1 MLLALLPQMASAAPA
16 LRYQVDQRG
25 DFILFGNTLSQECR
39 PGTPAPLTGTV
50 GACGSNTSDQASDVH
65 WTTDGLT
72 AFADT
77 SVTPADSRSQAVLTL
92 PAGAVVT
99 YARLYWGAVRSV
111 QSRTGTMQPG
121 TSVTLSRVGAGAFA
135 TPITADSSK
144 GYAAGSNYAYQSTA
158 DVTALVQQ
166 RGPGTYLLA
175 GADALDFRNVNDT
188 LPYSG
193 WSMVVFYRLASEPL
207 RNLTLFDGLDPVA
220 SGAPATATLSG
231 FLVPASGYSAK
242 LGVIA
247 YEGEASITG
256 DALNFNGA
264 ALSDAQNPANNFFNG
279 TRSRLGVAQSNEG
292 DLPRFTGTPGTIEGL
307 DMDVVDITSRISA
320 GQTSATVSASSTQD
334 VYLLGAFI
342 TSISTQ
348 KPDFIQTVKSVAA
361 VSPRPDGSLRG
372 GDVLEYTVQTTNTG
386 DDSGILT
393 VLTDNLPSNVTYV
406 PGSLRVTTGANAGA
420 KTDATGDDQGDYD
433 PANRRLTV
441 RLGTGA
447 NATQGG
453 VININESTTVVFRV
467 TINVGASGSID
478 NQAIV
483 RSTGQQ
489 GAPETTFPSS
499 PPVGTGPTTTPVGGP
514 AAPAVTAP
522 TVGSTL
528 ATRTPT
534 FSGTAEA
541 GSTVTVREGTTVLCT
556 ATANASGN
564 WSCTSAV
571 QLPDGAHTVTAQ
583 AADANGNLSPTTSVG
598 FNVDTTAPVAPV
610 ISTPAQ
616 NAQLNTATPTFTGTA
631 EAGSTVTVRE
641 GTTVLCTTTANAVTG
656 AWSCASSVTLGSGS
670 HTVTATA
677 RDAVGNTGPAS
688 AGRTFVVDVTAPTAP
703 VIVAPANGAAV
714 SSTTPTF
721 SGFAEAG
728 SMVSVVVGGVTVCT
742 ATANASGAWS
752 CVSTTTLP
760 QGTQTATVTATDAA
774 GNTGPAST
782 TTFSVDTVA
791 PAAPVVTAPTA
802 NQAVTT
808 KTPVL
813 SGTAEANSTVT
824 VREGTTILCTT
835 TANSSG
841 AWSCTSSTLA
851 EGAHTI
857 TATARDAAGN
867 TGPAS
872 TAVPFS
878 VDSVAPAAPVVTAP
892 TANQT
897 VATSTPVLSGT
908 AEANSTVTVREG
920 TTVLCTATANA
931 SGVWSCTSST
941 LSEGA
946 HSVTATA
953 RDAAGNTGPASTS
966 VPFTVDSVAPAAP
979 VITAPTA
986 NQLVASKT
994 PTLSGT
1000 AEANSTVT
1008 VREGTTVLCT
1018 TTTNA
1023 SGAWSCTSSTLAEGP
1038 HSITATAQD
1047 AAGNTGPASTAVP
1060 FSVDTTAPAA
1070 PAITAP
1076 TANQLVA
1083 TKTPVLSGT
1092 AEANSTVTV
1101 REGTTVLC
1109 TATAN
1114 ASGAW
1119 SCTSSTLTDGA
1130 HTVTATAR
1138 DAAGNT
1144 GPASTAVLF
1153 TVDSTAPVAPIIA
1166 APTAGQT
1173 VATQTPVLSGTAEA
1187 NSTVTVREGT
1197 TVLCTAAA
1205 NASGAWSCT
1214 SSTLAQGSHT
1224 IAATAQDAAGN
1235 VSPASTSV
1243 PFSVDTVAP
1252 VAPVIAA
1259 PTANQL
1265 VATRTPV
1272 LSGTAEANSTV
1283 TVREGTT
1290 ILCTTTANASGA
1302 WSCTS
1307 STLADGSHTITATA
1321 RDAAGNTGPAS
1332 TAVPF
1337 SVDATAPAAPI
1348 VTAPTS
1354 GQTLT
1359 TQTPVLSGTAEA
1371 NSTVTVREGTTVL
1384 CTATTNASGVW
1395 SCTSSTLSEGSHTVT
1410 ATARDAAGNTGPA
1423 STAVPFTVDTV
1434 APVAPVIASPTANQ
1448 SVGTQTPVLSGTAEA
1463 NSTVTV
1469 REGTTILCTATTN
1482 ASGAWSCTSSTLA
1495 QGAHTITATARDA
1508 AGNTGPASTAVPF
1521 TVDTVAPVAP
1531 VVTAPTSGQTV
1542 TTQTPVLSGT
1552 AEANSTV
1559 TVREGTTILCTT
1571 TANASGAWSCTSA
1584 TLSEGS
1590 HSITATARDAAG
1602 NTGPA
1607 STAVPFSVDS
1617 IAPVAPVIASPTS
1630 GQVVATQTPVLS
1642 GTAEANSTVTVRE
1655 GTTILCTATA
1665 NASGAWSCTSSTLAE
1680 GPHTISAMARDAA
1693 GNTGPASTSV
1703 PFTVDSIDPVAP
1715 AITAPTAN
1723 QAVATQTPV
1732 LSGTAEAN
1740 STVTVRE
1747 GTTILCTATTNA
1759 SGAWSCT
1766 SSTLSDGPHTITAT
1780 ARDAAGNTSPAST
1793 AVPFSVDTTA
1803 PAIPVVTAPT
1813 SGQQVATS
1821 TPVIT
1826 GTAEANS
1833 TVTVREGTTVL
1844 CTTTADSDGAWS
1856 CTSSTLTDGPHT
1868 ISVTARDAVGNTS
1881 PARTVSFT
1889 VDATVP
1895 DAPVIATPANGSVL
1909 PAAPTTYSGTAEPGS
1924 RVTVTVDGTPLG
1936 TVTANNSGEWSV
1948 SPGPAL
1954 ADGGHTVTAVAQD
1967 GAGNNSPVAT
1977 STFSVD
1983 TTAPDAPV
1991 FTSPAPN
1998 ATVTTALP
2006 TLTGTA
2012 DLGSQVTL
2020 VIGGTSY
2027 GPLTVD
2033 GTGHWSFTPAT
2044 DLPQGPVTVT
2054 ATATDSAGNVSD
2066 ASQLTFIVDSESS
2079 DTVITSQPPVA
2090 SNSPSATFTF
2100 RGTDA
2105 DVAGFVC
2112 TLDTTSVACASPYT
2126 ATGLDEGSHTFTV
2139 AAVDSA
2145 GNVDPTPASYTW
2157 AVDLTPPDAPIVL
2170 QPTSGE
2176 VLTSASP
2183 VITGTAEPNS
2193 TVYLVLDN
2201 GAPLGPVLVNSQG
2214 QWSYPVQATLADG
2227 THTLSATATDAAGNT
2242 TEPVSLSFIIDT
2254 DAPDTTI
2261 ESGPAQPSNSASA
2274 TFEFSST
2281 GGGITYECSVDSLEF
2296 NACDTP
2302 FTIDNLSEGEH
2313 TLAVRA
2319 VDAAGNADPTPAEYT
2334 WTVDLS
2340 LPEAPAI
2347 TSPANGALFNTGAV
2361 SYAGTAE
2368 AGATVRVT
2376 VDGVFVG
2383 AAVASDTGAWTFTTG
2398 PVLDTGAHTVSV
2410 IAVDAAGN
2418 VSPSTSA
2425 AFSVDLVAPDTSLTA
2440 SVPAVTSNRDA
2451 SFEFTSNDSTATF
2464 ECRFDTGTFVPCT
2477 SPQARTDLADGT
2489 YTVQVRAVDAAG
2501 NVDPTPATFTWTV
2514 DTTAP
2519 DTFIRSGPV
2528 ADNAP
2533 NPATFDLD
2541 SNETGVTYACS
2552 LDDGPFSS
2560 CADPTIFT
2568 VTAGAHTLA
2577 VRATDAAGN
2586 VDESPATWSW
2596 TATHDADNDGLSD
2609 AEEAQYG
2616 TDPRNADTDGDGL
2629 SDGVEVH
2636 SGRTDPLDDDSDD
2649 DGVLDGNEDANH
2661 DGITQDTE
2669 TDPTLADSDSDG
2681 LSDGVE
2687 LGLTAPQGTGTDPAL
2702 FVADADPATTTDPL
2716 NVDTDNGGVWDGFE
2730 DKNHNGKVDPGE
2742 TNPLNAADDVDAD
2755 GDGVDNAT
2763 ELELGLDPF
2772 NPDSDGDGLPD
2783 GIDGLVD
2790 TDGDGKI
2797 DALDTDSDNDG
2808 LTDGEEDVNHDGITQ
2823 DTETDRRKADT
2834 DSDGLLDG
2842 IEVHGQNPT
2851 HPLASD
2857 TDGDGLSDGEEDT
2870 NANGIRDANESDP
2883 NKADTDGGGVSD
2895 GIEVKGGTNP
2905 LDADDDFQVLGRGC
2919 STGGAGGLLPL
2930 ALGLLSVPFLGRR
2943 RRFGATG
2950 RGLAV
2955 TVAAGLSLGVASNA
2969 QAQASVSQ
2977 AIDVQQYKP
2986 GPGAY
2991 DVLGLNSAR
3000 VAPHLTWNVGASLNY
3015 AHQPLNFYDPRE
3027 DTFVYRIVE
3036 RQVSLDL
3043 MGAVSLFDRLEVGL
3057 VLPLTVTGSQPA
3069 GAVSEQF
3076 VDGVG
3081 TAGLGDLR
3089 VVPKL
3094 ALLNKGALTLAVVAP
3109 FTLPTGG
3116 GDHFLGAEGLTFQ
3129 PRVAGEWATPSL
3141 RLLANVGVNLRK
3153 AQDLRNLRV
3162 GNELAF
3168 GVGAEVPITQALSAQ
3183 ATIAGA
3189 VGLSES
3195 DKEEFP
3201 LELLGAVKYRFAQ
3214 GFAAHVGAGPGL
3226 TRGYG
3231 TPAFR
3236 VLAGLAYTPGGAP
3249 APVAAARAPACALGP
3264 EDFDGFQDDDGCLD
3278 PDDDNDGIPD
3288 VNDTCPTEPET
3299 VNGYRDDD
3307 GCPDTVPEAKPE
3319 SRPDSEGA
3327 SPPAALALPP
3337 APADSD
3343 GDGIPDAEDRCPTA
3357 AEDKDGFEDEDG
3369 CPDPDNDRDG
3379 IPDTADQCPLEAE
3392 VINGVKD
3399 EDGCP
3404 DKGASKVRLEGS
3416 RIVILDKVYFAT
3428 GKDVILDK
3436 SFPLLAQ
3443 VASILRAHP
3452 ELELV
3457 RVEGH
3462 TDSQGDDAKNLDLS
3476 QRRANTVVAWLKKAG
3491 IDAKRLE
3498 PVGYG
3503 ETKPVDTNDTAKGRE
3518 NNRRVEFNVLK
3529 TAGQAEGV
3537 SP

>member
-1 MLLALLPQMASAAPA
+1 MLLALLPQGASAAPT

-25 DFILFGNTLSQECR
+25 DFVLFGNTLSQECR
-39 PGTPAPLTGTV
+39 SGTPAPLTGTV
-50 GACGSNTSDQASDVH
+50 GACGTNTTDQASDVH
-65 WTTDGLT
+65 WSTDGLT

-77 SVTPADSRSQAVLTL
+77 SVAPADSKSQAVLVL

-111 QSRTGTMQPG
+111 ASRTGTLQPG
-121 TSVTLSRVGAGAFA
+121 TSVTLSRVGTGAFS
-135 TPITADSSK
+135 TSVTADSSK
-144 GYAAGSNYAYQSTA
+144 GYTSGSNYAYQSTA

-166 RGPGTYLLA
+166 RGTGAYLLA

-188 LPYSG
+188 FPYSG
-193 WSMVVFYRLASEPL
+193 WAMVVFYRLSSEPL
-207 RNLTLFDGLDPVA
+207 RNLTLFDGLDTV
-220 SGAPATATLSG
+220 SNGVSATATLSG
-231 FLVPASGYSAK
+231 FLVPASGYTAK

-247 YEGEASITG
+247 YEGENSFTG
-256 DALNFNGA
+256 DALNFNGV
-264 ALSDAQNPANNFFNG
+264 ALSDAQNPVNNFFNG
-279 TRSRLGVAQSNEG
+279 TRSRLGVAQNNEG
-292 DLPRFTGTPGTIEGL
+292 DLPRFAGTPGTTEGL
-307 DMDVVDITSRISA
+307 DLDVVDITSRVSA
-320 GQTSATVSASSTQD
+320 GQTSATVSATSTADQ
-334 VYLLGAFI
+334 YLLGAFI

-406 PGSLRVTTGANAGA
+406 PGSLRVTSGANTGA

-433 PANRRLTV
+433 AVNRRLTV

-447 NATQGG
+447 TATQGG
-453 VININESTTVVFRV
+453 VINIGESTTIVFRV
-467 TINVGASGSID
+467 TINAGTSGSID

-499 PPVGTGPTTTPVGGP
+499 PPVGTGPTTTPVG
-514 AAPAVTAP
+514 APPAP
-522 TVGSTL
+522 TVVAPTAGSTL
-528 ATRTPT
+528 ATGTPT

-541 GSTVTVREGTTVLCT
+541 GNTVTVREGTTVLCT
-556 ATANASGN
+556 ATVNASGN
-564 WSCTSAV
+564 WSCTPSV
-571 QLPDGAHTVTAQ
+571 PLPDGAHTVTAQ
-583 AADANGNLSPTTSVG
+583 AADSSGNLSLTTTLG

-656 AWSCASSVTLGSGS
+656 AWSCASTVTLGSGS

-677 RDAVGNTGPAS
+677 QDAVGNTGPAS
-688 AGRTFVVDVTAPTAP
+688 AGRTFVVDVTAPPAP
-703 VIVAPANGAAV
+703 VIVAPASGAAV
-714 SSTTPTF
+714 GSTTPTF

-728 SMVSVVVGGVTVCT
+728 STVTVVVGGVTVCT

-752 CVSTTTLP
+752 CVSATTLP
-760 QGTQTATVTATDAA
+760 QGPQTATVTATDAA

-802 NQAVTT
+802 NQTVATQ
-808 KTPVL
+808 TPVL

-824 VREGTTILCTT
+824 VREGTTVLCTT
-835 TANSSG
+835 TANASG
-841 AWSCTSSTLA
+841 AWSCTASTLA
-851 EGAHTI
+851 EGAHTVS
-857 TATARDAAGN
+857 ATARDAAGN

-872 TAVPFS
+872 TAVPFT

-897 VATSTPVLSGT
+897 VATQTPVLSGTAEANSTVTVREGTTVLCTTTANASGAWTCTSSTLAEGAHSITATARDAAGNTGPASTAVPFTVDSVAPAAPVITAPTANQLVATKTPVFSGTAEANSTVTVREGTTVLCTATANASGAWSCTSSTLADGSHSITATARDAAGNTGPASTAVPFTVDATAPVAPIVSAPTSGQTVTTQTPVLSGT

-931 SGVWSCTSST
+931 SGTWSCTSST
-941 LSEGA
+941 LAEGA
-946 HSVTATA
+946 HTISATA
-953 RDAAGNTGPASTS
+953 RDAAGNTGPASTA
-966 VPFTVDSVAPAAP
+966 VPFTVDTVAPVAP
-979 VITAPTA
+979 VIASPTA
-986 NQLVASKT
+986 NQ
-994 PTLSGT
+994 
-1000 AEANSTVT
+1000 
-1008 VREGTTVLCT
+1008 
-1018 TTTNA
+1018 
-1023 SGAWSCTSSTLAEGP
+1023 
-1038 HSITATAQD
+1038 
-1047 AAGNTGPASTAVP
+1047 
-1060 FSVDTTAPAA
+1060 SVGS
-1070 PAITAP
+1070 
-1076 TANQLVA
+1076 Q
-1083 TKTPVLSGT
+1083 TPVLSGT

-1119 SCTSSTLTDGA
+1119 SCTSSTLAQGA
-1130 HTVTATAR
+1130 HTITATARDAAGNTGPASAAAPFTVDTVAPAAPVVTAPTAGQTLTTQTPVLSGTAEANSTVTVREGTTVLCTTTANGSGAWSCTSSTLSEGAHSVTATARDAAGNTGPASTAVAFTVDSIAPVAPVIAAPTAGQVLATQTPALSGTAEANSTVTVREGTTVLCTTTANGSGAWSCTSSTLSQGSHTVTATAR

-1144 GPASTAVLF
+1144 GPASTAVPF
-1153 TVDSTAPVAPIIA
+1153 TVDTVAPAAPAIT
-1166 APTAGQT
+1166 APTANQT

-1197 TVLCTAAA
+1197 TVLCTA
-1205 NASGAWSCT
+1205 
-1214 SSTLAQGSHT
+1214 
-1224 IAATAQDAAGN
+1224 
-1235 VSPASTSV
+1235 
-1243 PFSVDTVAP
+1243 
-1252 VAPVIAA
+1252 
-1259 PTANQL
+1259 
-1265 VATRTPV
+1265 
-1272 LSGTAEANSTV
+1272 
-1283 TVREGTT
+1283 
-1290 ILCTTTANASGA
+1290 TANASGA
-1302 WSCTS
+1302 WACTS
-1307 STLADGSHTITATA
+1307 STLAD
-1321 RDAAGNTGPAS
+1321 
-1332 TAVPF
+1332 
-1337 SVDATAPAAPI
+1337 
-1348 VTAPTS
+1348 
-1354 GQTLT
+1354 
-1359 TQTPVLSGTAEA
+1359 
-1371 NSTVTVREGTTVL
+1371 
-1384 CTATTNASGVW
+1384 
-1395 SCTSSTLSEGSHTVT
+1395 
-1410 ATARDAAGNTGPA
+1410 
-1423 STAVPFTVDTV
+1423 
-1434 APVAPVIASPTANQ
+1434 
-1448 SVGTQTPVLSGTAEA
+1448 
-1463 NSTVTV
+1463 
-1469 REGTTILCTATTN
+1469 
-1482 ASGAWSCTSSTLA
+1482 
-1495 QGAHTITATARDA
+1495 
-1508 AGNTGPASTAVPF
+1508 
-1521 TVDTVAPVAP
+1521 
-1531 VVTAPTSGQTV
+1531 
-1542 TTQTPVLSGT
+1542 
-1552 AEANSTV
+1552 
-1559 TVREGTTILCTT
+1559 
-1571 TANASGAWSCTSA
+1571 
-1584 TLSEGS
+1584 GS

-1607 STAVPFSVDS
+1607 STAVPFSVD
-1617 IAPVAPVIASPTS
+1617 
-1630 GQVVATQTPVLS
+1630 
-1642 GTAEANSTVTVRE
+1642 
-1655 GTTILCTATA
+1655 
-1665 NASGAWSCTSSTLAE
+1665 
-1680 GPHTISAMARDAA
+1680 
-1693 GNTGPASTSV
+1693 
-1703 PFTVDSIDPVAP
+1703 
-1715 AITAPTAN
+1715 
-1723 QAVATQTPV
+1723 
-1732 LSGTAEAN
+1732 
-1740 STVTVRE
+1740 
-1747 GTTILCTATTNA
+1747 
-1759 SGAWSCT
+1759 
-1766 SSTLSDGPHTITAT
+1766 
-1780 ARDAAGNTSPAST
+1780 
-1793 AVPFSVDTTA
+1793 TTA
-1803 PAIPVVTAPT
+1803 PAAPVVTAPT
-1813 SGQQVATS
+1813 AGQQLATS

-1844 CTTTADSDGAWS
+1844 CTATADSSGAWS

-1868 ISVTARDAVGNTS
+1868 VSVTARDAVGNTS

-1889 VDATVP
+1889 VDASAP

-1909 PAAPTTYSGTAEPGS
+1909 AAPPATYSGTAEPGS

-1936 TVTANNSGEWSV
+1936 TVTTNGSGEWSIT
-1948 SPGPAL
+1948 PGPAL

-1967 GAGNNSPVAT
+1967 AAGNNSPVAT

-1991 FTSPAPN
+1991 FTAPDLN
-1998 ATVTTALP
+1998 ATVTTARP
-2006 TLTGTA
+2006 AITGTA
-2012 DLGSQVTL
+2012 DAGSQVTL

-2027 GPLTVD
+2027 GPLNVD

-2044 DLPQGPVTVT
+2044 DLPQGTVTVT
-2054 ATATDSAGNVSD
+2054 ATATDAAGNVSD
-2066 ASQLTFIVDSESS
+2066 ASQLTFTVDSVPS
-2079 DTVITSQPPVA
+2079 DTVITSRPPVA

-2100 RGTDA
+2100 QGTDA

-2112 TLDTTSVACASPYT
+2112 TLDATSVACASPYT
-2126 ATGLDEGSHTFTV
+2126 ATGLDEGPHTFTV
-2139 AAVDSA
+2139 AAVDTA
-2145 GNVDPTPASYTW
+2145 GNVDPTPASSTW
-2157 AVDLTPPDAPIVL
+2157 TVDLTPPDAPIVL

-2183 VITGTAEPNS
+2183 VITGTAEPGS

-2201 GAPLGPVLVNSQG
+2201 GAPLGPVLVNAQG
-2214 QWSYPVQATLADG
+2214 EWSYPVQATLADG
-2227 THTLSATATDAAGNT
+2227 SHTLSATSTDAAGNT
-2242 TEPVSLSFIIDT
+2242 SPPVSLTFIIDT

-2281 GGGITYECSVDSLEF
+2281 GGGIGYECSVDDAAFS
-2296 NACDTP
+2296 ACDSP
-2302 FTIDNLSEGEH
+2302 FTLDNLSEGEH

-2334 WTVDLS
+2334 WTVDLGI
-2340 LPEAPAI
+2340 PEAPAI

-2383 AAVASDTGAWTFTTG
+2383 TTVASNTGAWTFTAG

-2410 IAVDAAGN
+2410 VAVDAAGN

-2425 AFSVDLVAPDTSLTA
+2425 SFNVDLVAPDTALTA
-2440 SVPAVTSNRDA
+2440 SVPAVTSSRDA
-2451 SFEFTSNDSTATF
+2451 TFEFTSNEPTATF

-2477 SPQARTDLADGT
+2477 SPQARTDLADGS

-2528 ADNAP
+2528 ANDAP

-2541 SNETGVTYACS
+2541 SNEAGVTYACS
-2552 LDDGPFSS
+2552 LDDGPFTACS
-2560 CADPTIFT
+2560 DPALFS
-2568 VTAGAHTLA
+2568 VTAGPHTLA

-2586 VDESPATWSW
+2586 VDATPATWSW
-2596 TATHDADNDGLSD
+2596 SATDDADNDGLTD
-2609 AEEAQYG
+2609 AEEAQHG

-2629 SDGVEVH
+2629 SDGVEVR

-2649 DGVLDGNEDANH
+2649 DGLLDGNEDANH

-2669 TDPTLADSDSDG
+2669 TDPTLADSDGDG
-2681 LSDGVE
+2681 LTDGLE
-2687 LGLTAPQGTGTDPAL
+2687 LGITEPQGTGTDPAR

-2716 NVDTDNGGVWDGFE
+2716 KVDTDNGGVWDGFE

-2772 NPDSDGDGLPD
+2772 NPDSDGDGLMD

-2790 TDGDGKI
+2790 TDGDGLI

-2808 LTDGEEDVNHDGITQ
+2808 LSDGEEDANHDGITQ
-2823 DTETDRRKADT
+2823 PTETDRRKADT
-2834 DSDGLLDG
+2834 DGDGLSDG
-2842 IEVHGQNPT
+2842 IEVRGQNPT
-2851 HPLASD
+2851 NPLASD

-2883 NKADTDGGGVSD
+2883 NNADTDGGGVSD
-2895 GIEVKGGTNP
+2895 GVEVKGGTNP
-2905 LDADDDFQVLGRGC
+2905 LDPDDDFQVLGRGC

-2930 ALGLLSVPFLGRR
+2930 ALGLLCVPFLGRR
-2943 RRFGATG
+2943 RRSGAG
-2950 RGLAV
+2950 RGLAL
-2955 TVAAGLSLGVASNA
+2955 TVAVGLSLGAASRA

-2991 DVLGLNSAR
+2991 DVLGVHGAR

-3027 DTFVYRIVE
+3027 ETFVYRIVE

-3069 GAVSEQF
+3069 GVVSEQF
-3076 VDGVG
+3076 ADGVG

-3094 ALLNKGALTLAVVAP
+3094 ALWKQGALNLAVVAP

-3116 GDHFLGAEGLTFQ
+3116 GDHFLGADGPTFQ

-3183 ATIAGA
+3183 ATLAGA

-3195 DKEEFP
+3195 DTEEFP
-3201 LELLGAVKYRFAQ
+3201 LELLGAVKYRFAR

-3236 VLAGLAYTPGGAP
+3236 VLAGLAYTPGGTP
-3249 APVAAARAPACALGP
+3249 APVAAARAPTCALGP

-3288 VNDTCPTEPET
+3288 VSDTCPTEPET

-3319 SRPDSEGA
+3319 PKQASEGA
-3327 SPPAALALPP
+3327 PPPAALALPP
-3337 APADSD
+3337 ASADTD

-3357 AEDKDGFEDEDG
+3357 AEDTDGFEDEDG
-3369 CPDPDNDRDG
+3369 CPDPDNDKDG
-3379 IPDTADQCPLEAE
+3379 IPDADDQCPLEAE
-3392 VINGVKD
+3392 VINGVND

-3404 DKGASKVRLEGS
+3404 DKGESKVRLEGS

-3428 GKDVILDK
+3428 GKDVILPR

-3452 ELELV
+3452 ELERV

-3476 QRRANTVVAWLKKAG
+3476 QRRANTVRDWLVKGG
-3491 IDAKRLE
+3491 IAAQRLE
-3498 PVGYG
+3498 AVGYG
-3503 ETKPVDTNDTAKGRE
+3503 ETKPVDTNATAKGRE

>member
-1 MLLALLPQMASAAPA
+1 MLLALLPQVASAAPA

-25 DFILFGNTLSQECR
+25 DFVLFGNTLSQECR
-39 PGTPAPLTGTV
+39 SGTPAPLVGTV
-50 GACGSNTSDQASDVH
+50 GACGSNITDQASDVH

-77 SVTPADSRSQAVLTL
+77 SVDPADTKSQAVLVL

-111 QSRTGTMQPG
+111 PSRTGPTQPG
-121 TSVTLSRVGAGAFA
+121 TSVTLSRVGAGAFTTA
-135 TPITADSSK
+135 VTADSSRSISSS
-144 GYAAGSNYAYQSTA
+144 GNYTYQSTA

-166 RGPGTYLLA
+166 RGTGAYLLA
-175 GADALDFRNVNDT
+175 GADTLDFRNVDDT

-193 WSMVVFYRLASEPL
+193 WAMVVFYRLASEPL
-207 RNLTLFDGLDPVA
+207 RNLTLFDGLDAVS
-220 SGAPATATLSG
+220 SGVSATATLSG
-231 FLVPASGYSAK
+231 FLVPASGYTAK

-247 YEGEASITG
+247 YEGENSFSG
-256 DALNFNGA
+256 DALNFNGV
-264 ALSDAQNPANNFFNG
+264 ALSDAQNPVNNFFNG

-292 DLPRFTGTPGTIEGL
+292 DLPRFAGTPGTTEGL
-307 DMDVVDITSRISA
+307 DLDVVDITSRVSA
-320 GQTSATVSASSTQD
+320 GQTSATVSATSTADQ
-334 VYLLGAFI
+334 YLLGAFI

-348 KPDFIQTVKSVAA
+348 KPDFIQTVKSVAP

-406 PGSLRVTTGANAGA
+406 PGTLRVTTGANAGA

-433 PANRRLTV
+433 AANRRLTV

-453 VININESTTVVFRV
+453 VINIGASTTVMFRV
-467 TINVGASGSID
+467 TINVGAAGSID
-478 NQAIV
+478 NQALV

-499 PPVGTGPTTTPVGGP
+499 PPVGSGPTTTPVG
-514 AAPAVTAP
+514 APPAP
-522 TVGSTL
+522 TVVAPTAGSTL
-528 ATRTPT
+528 ATGTPT

-541 GSTVTVREGTTVLCT
+541 GNTVTVREGTTVLCT
-556 ATANASGN
+556 ATVNASGN
-564 WSCTSAV
+564 WSCTPSV
-571 QLPDGAHTVTAQ
+571 PLPDGARTVTAQ
-583 AADANGNLSPTTSVG
+583 AADSSGNLSPTTSVG
-598 FNVDTTAPVAPV
+598 FTVDTTAPVAPV

-656 AWSCASSVTLGSGS
+656 AWSCASGVTLGSGP

-688 AGRTFVVDVTAPTAP
+688 AGRTFVVDVTAPPAP
-703 VIVAPANGAAV
+703 VIVSPASGAAV
-714 SSTTPTF
+714 GSTTPTF

-728 SMVSVVVGGVTVCT
+728 STVTVVVGGVTVCT

-752 CVSTTTLP
+752 CVSATTLP
-760 QGTQTATVTATDAA
+760 QGAQTATATATDAA

-782 TTFSVDTVA
+782 TSFSVDTVA

-824 VREGTTILCTT
+824 VREGTTILCAT
-835 TANSSG
+835 TANASG
-841 AWSCTSSTLA
+841 AWSCTSPTLA
-851 EGAHTI
+851 EGTHTI

-878 VDSVAPAAPVVTAP
+878 VDSVAPVAPVVTAP

-897 VATSTPVLSGT
+897 L
-908 AEANSTVTVREG
+908 
-920 TTVLCTATANA
+920 
-931 SGVWSCTSST
+931 
-941 LSEGA
+941 
-946 HSVTATA
+946 
-953 RDAAGNTGPASTS
+953 
-966 VPFTVDSVAPAAP
+966 
-979 VITAPTA
+979 
-986 NQLVASKT
+986 
-994 PTLSGT
+994 
-1000 AEANSTVT
+1000 
-1008 VREGTTVLCT
+1008 
-1018 TTTNA
+1018 
-1023 SGAWSCTSSTLAEGP
+1023 
-1038 HSITATAQD
+1038 
-1047 AAGNTGPASTAVP
+1047 
-1060 FSVDTTAPAA
+1060 
-1070 PAITAP
+1070 
-1076 TANQLVA
+1076 
-1083 TKTPVLSGT
+1083 
-1092 AEANSTVTV
+1092 
-1101 REGTTVLC
+1101 
-1109 TATAN
+1109 
-1114 ASGAW
+1114 
-1119 SCTSSTLTDGA
+1119 
-1130 HTVTATAR
+1130 
-1138 DAAGNT
+1138 
-1144 GPASTAVLF
+1144 
-1153 TVDSTAPVAPIIA
+1153 
-1166 APTAGQT
+1166 
-1173 VATQTPVLSGTAEA
+1173 ATQTP
-1187 NSTVTVREGT
+1187 
-1197 TVLCTAAA
+1197 
-1205 NASGAWSCT
+1205 
-1214 SSTLAQGSHT
+1214 
-1224 IAATAQDAAGN
+1224 I
-1235 VSPASTSV
+1235 
-1243 PFSVDTVAP
+1243 
-1252 VAPVIAA
+1252 
-1259 PTANQL
+1259 
-1265 VATRTPV
+1265 
-1272 LSGTAEANSTV
+1272 
-1283 TVREGTT
+1283 
-1290 ILCTTTANASGA
+1290 
-1302 WSCTS
+1302 
-1307 STLADGSHTITATA
+1307 
-1321 RDAAGNTGPAS
+1321 
-1332 TAVPF
+1332 
-1337 SVDATAPAAPI
+1337 
-1348 VTAPTS
+1348 
-1354 GQTLT
+1354 
-1359 TQTPVLSGTAEA
+1359 
-1371 NSTVTVREGTTVL
+1371 
-1384 CTATTNASGVW
+1384 
-1395 SCTSSTLSEGSHTVT
+1395 
-1410 ATARDAAGNTGPA
+1410 
-1423 STAVPFTVDTV
+1423 
-1434 APVAPVIASPTANQ
+1434 
-1448 SVGTQTPVLSGTAEA
+1448 
-1463 NSTVTV
+1463 
-1469 REGTTILCTATTN
+1469 
-1482 ASGAWSCTSSTLA
+1482 
-1495 QGAHTITATARDA
+1495 
-1508 AGNTGPASTAVPF
+1508 
-1521 TVDTVAPVAP
+1521 
-1531 VVTAPTSGQTV
+1531 
-1542 TTQTPVLSGT
+1542 
-1552 AEANSTV
+1552 
-1559 TVREGTTILCTT
+1559 
-1571 TANASGAWSCTSA
+1571 
-1584 TLSEGS
+1584 
-1590 HSITATARDAAG
+1590 
-1602 NTGPA
+1602 
-1607 STAVPFSVDS
+1607 
-1617 IAPVAPVIASPTS
+1617 
-1630 GQVVATQTPVLS
+1630 LS

-1665 NASGAWSCTSSTLAE
+1665 NASGAWSCTSSTLSE
-1680 GPHTISAMARDAA
+1680 GAHTVTATARDAA
-1693 GNTGPASTSV
+1693 GNTGPASTAV
-1703 PFTVDSIDPVAP
+1703 PFSVDTVAP
-1715 AITAPTAN
+1715 AAPVITSPTAN
-1723 QAVATQTPV
+1723 QSVGSQTPD

-1747 GTTILCTATTNA
+1747 GTTILCTATANA

-1766 SSTLSDGPHTITAT
+1766 SSTLSDGPHIITAT

-1793 AVPFSVDTTA
+1793 SVPFTVDTTA
-1803 PAIPVVTAPT
+1803 PALPVVTAPT
-1813 SGQQVATS
+1813 PGQQVATS
-1821 TPVIT
+1821 TPAIT

-1844 CTTTADSDGAWS
+1844 CTTTADSSGAWS

-1868 ISVTARDAVGNTS
+1868 VSVTARDAVGNTS

-1889 VDATVP
+1889 VDASVP
-1895 DAPVIATPANGSVL
+1895 DAPVIASPANGAVL
-1909 PAAPTTYSGTAEPGS
+1909 DAAPVTYSGTAEPGS

-1936 TVTANNSGEWSV
+1936 TVTTNGSGEWSIT
-1948 SPGPAL
+1948 PGPAL
-1954 ADGGHTVTAVAQD
+1954 ADGDHTVTAVAQD
-1967 GAGNNSPVAT
+1967 AAGNNSPVAT

-1983 TTAPDAPV
+1983 TAAPDAPV
-1991 FTSPAPN
+1991 FTAPAPN
-1998 ATVTTALP
+1998 TTVTTARP
-2006 TLTGTA
+2006 AITGTA
-2012 DLGSQVTL
+2012 DLGSRVTL

-2033 GTGHWSFTPAT
+2033 GSGHWSFTPAT

-2054 ATATDSAGNVSD
+2054 ATATDAAGNVSD
-2066 ASQLTFIVDSESS
+2066 ASQLTFTVDSESS
-2079 DTVITSQPPVA
+2079 DTVITSQPPLA

-2100 RGTDA
+2100 QGTDA

-2112 TLDTTSVACASPYT
+2112 TLDATSVACASPYT

-2139 AAVDSA
+2139 AAIDSA

-2157 AVDLTPPDAPIVL
+2157 TVDLTPPDAPVVL

-2183 VITGTAEPNS
+2183 VITGTAEPGS

-2201 GAPLGPVLVNSQG
+2201 GAPLGPVLVNAQG
-2214 QWSYPVQATLADG
+2214 EWSYPVQATLADG
-2227 THTLSATATDAAGNT
+2227 AHTLSATATDAAGNT
-2242 TEPVSLSFIIDT
+2242 SPPVSLTFTIDT

-2261 ESGPAQPSNSASA
+2261 ESGPAQPSNSPSA

-2281 GGGITYECSVDSLEF
+2281 GGGIGYECSVDDGEF
-2296 NACDTP
+2296 NSCDSP
-2302 FTIDNLSEGEH
+2302 FTLDTLSEGEH

-2340 LPEAPAI
+2340 LPEAPAL
-2347 TSPANGALFNTGAV
+2347 TSPANGDIFNTGAV

-2383 AAVASDTGAWTFTTG
+2383 TAMASDTGTWTFTPG

-2410 IAVDAAGN
+2410 VAVDAAGN
-2418 VSPSTSA
+2418 VSPSTSVT
-2425 AFSVDLVAPDTSLTA
+2425 FSVDLVAPDTVLTA
-2440 SVPAVTSNRDA
+2440 SVLAVTSNRDA
-2451 SFEFTSNDSTATF
+2451 SFEFTSNESTVTF
-2464 ECRFDTGTFVPCT
+2464 ECRFDAGTFAPCT
-2477 SPQARTDLADGT
+2477 SPQTRTDLADGT

-2519 DTFIRSGPV
+2519 DTFIRSGP
-2528 ADNAP
+2528 AANDAP

-2541 SNETGVTYACS
+2541 SDETGVTYACS
-2552 LDDGPFSS
+2552 LDDGPFTS
-2560 CADPTIFT
+2560 CADPAVFT
-2568 VTAGAHTLA
+2568 VTSGPHTLA

-2596 TATHDADNDGLSD
+2596 SATDDADNDGLTD
-2609 AEEAQYG
+2609 AEEAQHG

-2661 DGITQDTE
+2661 DGITQDSE

-2681 LSDGVE
+2681 LSDGLE
-2687 LGLTAPQGTGTDPAL
+2687 LGLTAPQGSGTDPAL
-2702 FVADADPATTTDPL
+2702 FVADADPSTTTDPL
-2716 NVDTDNGGVWDGFE
+2716 KADTDNGGVWDGFE

-2742 TNPLNAADDVDAD
+2742 TNPLDAADDVDAD

-2790 TDGDGKI
+2790 TDGDGLI

-2823 DTETDRRKADT
+2823 ATETDRRKADT
-2834 DSDGLLDG
+2834 DGDGLGDG
-2842 IEVHGQNPT
+2842 IEVRGQNPT
-2851 HPLASD
+2851 DPLASD

-2870 NANGIRDANESDP
+2870 NANGIRDASESDP
-2883 NKADTDGGGVSD
+2883 NNADTDGGGVSD
-2895 GIEVKGGTNP
+2895 GVEVKGGTDP
-2905 LDADDDFQVLGRGC
+2905 LDPDDDFQVLGRGC

-2943 RRFGATG
+2943 RRSGAG

-2955 TVAAGLSLGVASNA
+2955 TVAAGLSLGVASRA

-3015 AHQPLNFYDPRE
+3015 AHHPLNFYDPRE
-3027 DTFVYRIVE
+3027 ETFVYRIVE

-3069 GAVSEQF
+3069 GVVSEQF
-3076 VDGVG
+3076 ADGVG

-3094 ALLNKGALTLAVVAP
+3094 ALLNEGALNLAVVAP

-3162 GNELAF
+3162 GSELAF

-3183 ATIAGA
+3183 ATLAGA
-3189 VGLSES
+3189 LGLSES

-3236 VLAGLAYTPGGAP
+3236 VLAGLAYTPGGSTP
-3249 APVAAARAPACALGP
+3249 APVVAARAPTCALGP

-3288 VNDTCPTEPET
+3288 VSDTCPTEPET
-3299 VNGYRDDD
+3299 MNGYRDDD
-3307 GCPDTVPEAKPE
+3307 GCPDTVPESKPE
-3319 SRPDSEGA
+3319 SKQASEGA
-3327 SPPAALALPP
+3327 PPPAALALPS
-3337 APADSD
+3337 ASIDTD

-3369 CPDPDNDRDG
+3369 CPDPDNDKDG
-3379 IPDTADQCPLEAE
+3379 IPDTEDQCPLEAE

-3404 DKGASKVRLEGS
+3404 DKGASKVRLEGT

-3428 GKDVILDK
+3428 GKDVILDR
-3436 SFPLLAQ
+3436 SFPLLSQ
-3443 VASILRAHP
+3443 VASLLRTHP
-3452 ELELV
+3452 ELERV

-3476 QRRANTVVAWLKKAG
+3476 QRRADTVVSWLQKAG
-3491 IDAKRLE
+3491 IAAERLE
-3498 PVGYG
+3498 AVGQG

>member
-1 MLLALLPQMASAAPA
+1 MDPTPNDLPLASGRLTAPFARAWMLSCLVLLALLPQGASAAPA

-25 DFILFGNTLSQECR
+25 DFVLFGNTLSQECR
-39 PGTPAPLTGTV
+39 SGTPAPLTGTV
-50 GACGSNTSDQASDVH
+50 GACGTNTTDQASDVH
-65 WTTDGLT
+65 WSTDGLT

-77 SVTPADSRSQAVLTL
+77 SVAPADSKSQAVLVL

-111 QSRTGTMQPG
+111 ASRTGTLQPG
-121 TSVTLSRVGAGAFA
+121 TSVTLSRVGTGAFS
-135 TPITADSSK
+135 TSVTADSSK
-144 GYAAGSNYAYQSTA
+144 GYTSGSNYAYQSTA

-166 RGPGTYLLA
+166 RGTGAYLLA

-188 LPYSG
+188 FPYSG
-193 WSMVVFYRLASEPL
+193 WAMVVFYRLASEPL
-207 RNLTLFDGLDPVA
+207 RNLTLFDGLDTV
-220 SGAPATATLSG
+220 SNGVSATATLSG
-231 FLVPASGYSAK
+231 FLVPASGYTAK

-247 YEGEASITG
+247 YEGENSFTG
-256 DALNFNGA
+256 DALNFNGV
-264 ALSDAQNPANNFFNG
+264 ALTDAQNPVNNFFNG
-279 TRSRLGVAQSNEG
+279 TRSRLGVAQNNEG
-292 DLPRFTGTPGTIEGL
+292 DLPRFAGTPGTTEGL
-307 DMDVVDITSRISA
+307 DLDVVDITSRVSA
-320 GQTSATVSASSTQD
+320 GQTSATVSATSTADQ
-334 VYLLGAFI
+334 YLLGAFI

-406 PGSLRVTTGANAGA
+406 PGSLRVTTGANTGA

-433 PANRRLTV
+433 AVNRRLTV

-447 NATQGG
+447 TATQGG
-453 VININESTTVVFRV
+453 VINIGESTTIVFRV
-467 TINVGASGSID
+467 TINAGTSGSID

-499 PPVGTGPTTTPVGGP
+499 PPVGTGPTTTPVG
-514 AAPAVTAP
+514 APPAP
-522 TVGSTL
+522 TVVAPTAGSTL
-528 ATRTPT
+528 ATGTPT

-541 GSTVTVREGTTVLCT
+541 GNTVTVREGTTVLCT
-556 ATANASGN
+556 ATVNASGN
-564 WSCTSAV
+564 WSCTPSV
-571 QLPDGAHTVTAQ
+571 PLPDGAHTVTAQ
-583 AADANGNLSPTTSVG
+583 AADSSGNLSPTTSVG

-656 AWSCASSVTLGSGS
+656 AWSCASTVTLGSGS

-677 RDAVGNTGPAS
+677 QDAVGNTGPAS
-688 AGRTFVVDVTAPTAP
+688 AGRTFVVDVTAPPAP
-703 VIVAPANGAAV
+703 VIVAPASGAAV
-714 SSTTPTF
+714 GSTTPTF

-728 SMVSVVVGGVTVCT
+728 STITVVVGGVTVCT

-752 CVSTTTLP
+752 CVSATTLP
-760 QGTQTATVTATDAA
+760 QGPQTATVTATDAA

-782 TTFSVDTVA
+782 TTFTVDT
-791 PAAPVVTAPTA
+791 
-802 NQAVTT
+802 
-808 KTPVL
+808 
-813 SGTAEANSTVT
+813 
-824 VREGTTILCTT
+824 
-835 TANSSG
+835 
-841 AWSCTSSTLA
+841 
-851 EGAHTI
+851 
-857 TATARDAAGN
+857 
-867 TGPAS
+867 
-872 TAVPFS
+872 
-878 VDSVAPAAPVVTAP
+878 VAPAAPVVTAP

-897 VATSTPVLSGT
+897 VATKTPV
-908 AEANSTVTVREG
+908 
-920 TTVLCTATANA
+920 
-931 SGVWSCTSST
+931 
-941 LSEGA
+941 
-946 HSVTATA
+946 
-953 RDAAGNTGPASTS
+953 
-966 VPFTVDSVAPAAP
+966 F
-979 VITAPTA
+979 
-986 NQLVASKT
+986 
-994 PTLSGT
+994 SGT

-1018 TTTNA
+1018 TTANA
-1023 SGAWSCTSSTLAEGP
+1023 SGAWSCTSSTLAEG
-1038 HSITATAQD
+1038 
-1047 AAGNTGPASTAVP
+1047 
-1060 FSVDTTAPAA
+1060 
-1070 PAITAP
+1070 
-1076 TANQLVA
+1076 
-1083 TKTPVLSGT
+1083 
-1092 AEANSTVTV
+1092 
-1101 REGTTVLC
+1101 
-1109 TATAN
+1109 
-1114 ASGAW
+1114 
-1119 SCTSSTLTDGA
+1119 A
-1130 HTVTATAR
+1130 HTVSATAR

-1144 GPASTAVLF
+1144 GPASTAVPF
-1153 TVDSTAPVAPIIA
+1153 TVDSVAPAAPVVT
-1166 APTAGQT
+1166 APTANQT

-1197 TVLCTAAA
+1197 TVLCT
-1205 NASGAWSCT
+1205 
-1214 SSTLAQGSHT
+1214 
-1224 IAATAQDAAGN
+1224 
-1235 VSPASTSV
+1235 
-1243 PFSVDTVAP
+1243 
-1252 VAPVIAA
+1252 
-1259 PTANQL
+1259 
-1265 VATRTPV
+1265 
-1272 LSGTAEANSTV
+1272 
-1283 TVREGTT
+1283 
-1290 ILCTTTANASGA
+1290 TTANASGA
-1302 WSCTS
+1302 WTCTS
-1307 STLADGSHTITATA
+1307 STLA
-1321 RDAAGNTGPAS
+1321 
-1332 TAVPF
+1332 
-1337 SVDATAPAAPI
+1337 
-1348 VTAPTS
+1348 
-1354 GQTLT
+1354 
-1359 TQTPVLSGTAEA
+1359 
-1371 NSTVTVREGTTVL
+1371 EG
-1384 CTATTNASGVW
+1384 AHSI
-1395 SCTSSTLSEGSHTVT
+1395 T

-1448 SVGTQTPVLSGTAEA
+1448 SVGSQTPVLSGTAEA

-1469 REGTTILCTATTN
+1469 REGTTVLCTATAN

-1508 AGNTGPASTAVPF
+1508 AGNTGPASAAVPF
-1521 TVDTVAPVAP
+1521 TVDTVAPAAP
-1531 VVTAPTSGQTV
+1531 VVTAPTAGQTL

-1559 TVREGTTILCTT
+1559 TVREGTTVLCTA
-1571 TANASGAWSCTSA
+1571 TANGSGAWSCTSS
-1584 TLSEGS
+1584 TLADGS

-1607 STAVPFSVDS
+1607 STAVPFSVD
-1617 IAPVAPVIASPTS
+1617 
-1630 GQVVATQTPVLS
+1630 
-1642 GTAEANSTVTVRE
+1642 
-1655 GTTILCTATA
+1655 
-1665 NASGAWSCTSSTLAE
+1665 
-1680 GPHTISAMARDAA
+1680 
-1693 GNTGPASTSV
+1693 
-1703 PFTVDSIDPVAP
+1703 
-1715 AITAPTAN
+1715 
-1723 QAVATQTPV
+1723 
-1732 LSGTAEAN
+1732 
-1740 STVTVRE
+1740 
-1747 GTTILCTATTNA
+1747 
-1759 SGAWSCT
+1759 
-1766 SSTLSDGPHTITAT
+1766 
-1780 ARDAAGNTSPAST
+1780 
-1793 AVPFSVDTTA
+1793 TTA
-1803 PAIPVVTAPT
+1803 PAAPVVTAPT
-1813 SGQQVATS
+1813 AGQQLATS

-1844 CTTTADSDGAWS
+1844 CTTTADSSGAWS

-1868 ISVTARDAVGNTS
+1868 VSVTARDAVGNTS

-1889 VDATVP
+1889 VDASAP
-1895 DAPVIATPANGSVL
+1895 DAPVIATPMNGSVL
-1909 PAAPTTYSGTAEPGS
+1909 AAPPATYSGTAEPGS

-1936 TVTANNSGEWSV
+1936 TVTTNGSGEWSIT
-1948 SPGPAL
+1948 PGPAL

-1967 GAGNNSPVAT
+1967 AAGNNSPVAT

-1991 FTSPAPN
+1991 FTAPALN
-1998 ATVTTALP
+1998 ATVTTARP
-2006 TLTGTA
+2006 AITGTA
-2012 DLGSQVTL
+2012 DAGSQVTL

-2044 DLPQGPVTVT
+2044 DLPQGTLTVT
-2054 ATATDSAGNVSD
+2054 ATATDAAGNVSD
-2066 ASQLTFIVDSESS
+2066 ASQLTFTVDSVPP
-2079 DTVITSQPPVA
+2079 DTVITSRPPVA

-2100 RGTDA
+2100 QGTDA

-2112 TLDTTSVACASPYT
+2112 TLDATSVACASPYT
-2126 ATGLDEGSHTFTV
+2126 ATGLDEGPHTFTV
-2139 AAVDSA
+2139 AAVDTA
-2145 GNVDPTPASYTW
+2145 GNLDPTPASSTW
-2157 AVDLTPPDAPIVL
+2157 TVDLTPPDAPIVL

-2183 VITGTAEPNS
+2183 VITGTAEPGS

-2201 GAPLGPVLVNSQG
+2201 GAPLGPVLVNAQG
-2214 QWSYPVQATLADG
+2214 EWSYPVQATLADG
-2227 THTLSATATDAAGNT
+2227 SHTLSATSTDAAGNT
-2242 TEPVSLSFIIDT
+2242 SPPVSLTFIIDT

-2281 GGGITYECSVDSLEF
+2281 GGGIGYECSVDDAAFS
-2296 NACDTP
+2296 ACDSP
-2302 FTIDNLSEGEH
+2302 FTLDNLSEGEH

-2334 WTVDLS
+2334 WTVDLGI
-2340 LPEAPAI
+2340 PEAPAI

-2383 AAVASDTGAWTFTTG
+2383 TTVASGTGAWTFTAG

-2410 IAVDAAGN
+2410 VAVDAAGN

-2425 AFSVDLVAPDTSLTA
+2425 SFNVDLVAPDTALTA
-2440 SVPAVTSNRDA
+2440 SVPAVTSSRDA
-2451 SFEFTSNDSTATF
+2451 SFEFTSNESTATF

-2501 NVDPTPATFTWTV
+2501 NVDPTAATFTWTV

-2528 ADNAP
+2528 ANDAP

-2541 SNETGVTYACS
+2541 SNEAGVTYACS
-2552 LDDGPFSS
+2552 LDDGPFTACS
-2560 CADPTIFT
+2560 DPALFT
-2568 VTAGAHTLA
+2568 VTAGPHTLA

-2586 VDESPATWSW
+2586 VDATPATWSW
-2596 TATHDADNDGLSD
+2596 SATDDADNDGLTD
-2609 AEEAQYG
+2609 AEEAQHG

-2629 SDGVEVH
+2629 SDGVEVR

-2649 DGVLDGNEDANH
+2649 DGLLDGNEDANH

-2669 TDPTLADSDSDG
+2669 TDPTLADSDGDG
-2681 LSDGVE
+2681 LTDGLE
-2687 LGLTAPQGTGTDPAL
+2687 LGLTAPQGTGTDPAR

-2716 NVDTDNGGVWDGFE
+2716 KVDTDNGGVWDGFE

-2772 NPDSDGDGLPD
+2772 NPDSDGDGLMD

-2790 TDGDGKI
+2790 TDGDGLI

-2808 LTDGEEDVNHDGITQ
+2808 LPDGEEDVNHDGVTQ
-2823 DTETDRRKADT
+2823 PTETDRRKADT
-2834 DSDGLLDG
+2834 DGDGLSDG
-2842 IEVHGQNPT
+2842 IEVRGQNPT
-2851 HPLASD
+2851 DPLASD

-2870 NANGIRDANESDP
+2870 NANGIRDANEADP
-2883 NKADTDGGGVSD
+2883 NNADTDGGGVSD
-2895 GIEVKGGTNP
+2895 GVEVKGGTNP
-2905 LDADDDFQVLGRGC
+2905 LDPDDDFQVLGRGC

-2930 ALGLLSVPFLGRR
+2930 ALGLLCVPFLGRR
-2943 RRFGATG
+2943 RRSGAG
-2950 RGLAV
+2950 RGLAL
-2955 TVAAGLSLGVASNA
+2955 TVAVGLSLGAASRA

-2991 DVLGLNSAR
+2991 DVLGVHSAR

-3027 DTFVYRIVE
+3027 ETFVYRIVE

-3069 GAVSEQF
+3069 GVVSEQF
-3076 VDGVG
+3076 ADGVG

-3094 ALLNKGALTLAVVAP
+3094 ALWKQGALNLAVVAP

-3116 GDHFLGAEGLTFQ
+3116 GEHFLGADGPTFQ

-3183 ATIAGA
+3183 ATLAGA

-3195 DKEEFP
+3195 DTEEFP
-3201 LELLGAVKYRFAQ
+3201 LELLGAVKYRFAR

-3236 VLAGLAYTPGGAP
+3236 VLAGLAYTPGGTP
-3249 APVAAARAPACALGP
+3249 APVAAARAPTCALGP

-3288 VNDTCPTEPET
+3288 VSDTCPTEPET

-3319 SRPDSEGA
+3319 PKQASEGA
-3327 SPPAALALPP
+3327 PPQAALALPP
-3337 APADSD
+3337 ASADTD

-3369 CPDPDNDRDG
+3369 CPDPDNDKDG
-3379 IPDTADQCPLEAE
+3379 IPDADDQCPLEAE
-3392 VINGVKD
+3392 VINGVND

-3404 DKGASKVRLEGS
+3404 DKGESKVRLEGS

-3428 GKDVILDK
+3428 GKDVILPR

-3452 ELELV
+3452 ELERV

-3476 QRRANTVVAWLKKAG
+3476 QRRANTVRDWLVKGG
-3491 IDAKRLE
+3491 IAAQRLE
-3498 PVGYG
+3498 AVGYG
-3503 ETKPVDTNDTAKGRE
+3503 ETKPVDTNATAKGRE

>member
-1 MLLALLPQMASAAPA
+1 MDPTPNDLPLASGRLTAPFARAWMLSCLVLLALLPQGASAAPA

-25 DFILFGNTLSQECR
+25 DFVLFGNTLSQECR
-39 PGTPAPLTGTV
+39 SGTPAPLTGTV
-50 GACGSNTSDQASDVH
+50 GACGTNTTDQASDVH
-65 WTTDGLT
+65 WSTDGLT

-77 SVTPADSRSQAVLTL
+77 SVAPADSKSQAVLVL

-111 QSRTGTMQPG
+111 ASRTGTLQPG
-121 TSVTLSRVGAGAFA
+121 TSVTLSRVGTGAFS
-135 TPITADSSK
+135 TSVTADSSK
-144 GYAAGSNYAYQSTA
+144 GYTSGSNYAYQSTA

-166 RGPGTYLLA
+166 RGTGAYLLA

-188 LPYSG
+188 FPYSG
-193 WSMVVFYRLASEPL
+193 WAMVVFYRLASEPL
-207 RNLTLFDGLDPVA
+207 RNLTLFDGLDTV
-220 SGAPATATLSG
+220 SNGVSATATLSG
-231 FLVPASGYSAK
+231 FLVPASGYTAK

-247 YEGEASITG
+247 YEGENSFTG
-256 DALNFNGA
+256 DALNFNGV
-264 ALSDAQNPANNFFNG
+264 ALTDAQNPVNNFFNG
-279 TRSRLGVAQSNEG
+279 TRSRLGVAQNNEG
-292 DLPRFTGTPGTIEGL
+292 DLPRFAGTPGTTEGL
-307 DMDVVDITSRISA
+307 DLDVVDITSRVSA
-320 GQTSATVSASSTQD
+320 GQTSATVSATSTADQ
-334 VYLLGAFI
+334 YLLGAFI

-406 PGSLRVTTGANAGA
+406 PGSLRVTTGANTGA

-433 PANRRLTV
+433 AANRRLTV

-447 NATQGG
+447 TATQGG
-453 VININESTTVVFRV
+453 VINIGESTTIMFRV
-467 TINVGASGSID
+467 TINAGTSGSID

-499 PPVGTGPTTTPVGGP
+499 PPVGTGPTTTPVG
-514 AAPAVTAP
+514 APPAP
-522 TVGSTL
+522 TVVAPTAGSTL
-528 ATRTPT
+528 ATGTPT

-541 GSTVTVREGTTVLCT
+541 GNTVTVREGTTVLCT
-556 ATANASGN
+556 ATVNASGN
-564 WSCTSAV
+564 WSCTPSV
-571 QLPDGAHTVTAQ
+571 PLPDGAHTVTAQ
-583 AADANGNLSPTTSVG
+583 AADSSGNLSPTTSVG

-641 GTTVLCTTTANAVTG
+641 GTTVLCTTTANALTG
-656 AWSCASSVTLGSGS
+656 AWSCASTVTLGSGS

-677 RDAVGNTGPAS
+677 QDAVGNTGPAS
-688 AGRTFVVDVTAPTAP
+688 AGRTFVVDVTAPPAP
-703 VIVAPANGAAV
+703 VIVAPAAGAAV
-714 SSTTPTF
+714 GSTTPTF

-728 SMVSVVVGGVTVCT
+728 STVTVVVGGVTVCT

-752 CVSTTTLP
+752 CVSATTLP
-760 QGTQTATVTATDAA
+760 QGPQTATVTATDAA

-802 NQAVTT
+802 NQTVAT
-808 KTPVL
+808 KTPVF

-824 VREGTTILCTT
+824 VREGTTVLCTT
-835 TANSSG
+835 TANASG

-851 EGAHTI
+851 DGSHSI

-872 TAVPFS
+872 TAVPFT
-878 VDSVAPAAPVVTAP
+878 VDATAPVAPIVSAP
-892 TANQT
+892 TSGQT
-897 VATSTPVLSGT
+897 VTTQTPVLSGT

-931 SGVWSCTSST
+931 SGTWSCTSST
-941 LSEGA
+941 LSEGS
-946 HSVTATA
+946 HTISATA
-953 RDAAGNTGPASTS
+953 RDAAGNTGPASTA
-966 VPFTVDSVAPAAP
+966 VPFTVDTVAPVAP
-979 VITAPTA
+979 VIASPTA
-986 NQLVASKT
+986 NQ
-994 PTLSGT
+994 
-1000 AEANSTVT
+1000 
-1008 VREGTTVLCT
+1008 
-1018 TTTNA
+1018 
-1023 SGAWSCTSSTLAEGP
+1023 
-1038 HSITATAQD
+1038 
-1047 AAGNTGPASTAVP
+1047 
-1060 FSVDTTAPAA
+1060 SVGS
-1070 PAITAP
+1070 
-1076 TANQLVA
+1076 Q
-1083 TKTPVLSGT
+1083 TPVLSGT

-1119 SCTSSTLTDGA
+1119 SCTSSTLAQGAHTITATARDAAGNTGPASAAVPFTVDTVAPAAPVVTAPTAGQTLTTQTPVLSGTAEANSTVTVREGTTVLCTTTANGSGAWSCTSSTLSDGSHTITA
-1130 HTVTATAR
+1130 TARDAAGNTGPASTAVAFTVDSIAPVAPVIAAPTAGQVLATQTPVLSGTAEANSTVTVREGTTVLCTTTANGSGAWSCTSSTLSQGSHTVTATAR

-1144 GPASTAVLF
+1144 GPASTAVPV
-1153 TVDSTAPVAPIIA
+1153 TVDTVAPVAPAITAPIA
-1166 APTAGQT
+1166 NQT

-1197 TVLCTAAA
+1197 TVLCTA
-1205 NASGAWSCT
+1205 
-1214 SSTLAQGSHT
+1214 
-1224 IAATAQDAAGN
+1224 
-1235 VSPASTSV
+1235 
-1243 PFSVDTVAP
+1243 
-1252 VAPVIAA
+1252 
-1259 PTANQL
+1259 
-1265 VATRTPV
+1265 
-1272 LSGTAEANSTV
+1272 
-1283 TVREGTT
+1283 
-1290 ILCTTTANASGA
+1290 TANASGA
-1302 WSCTS
+1302 WSCNS
-1307 STLADGSHTITATA
+1307 STLTD
-1321 RDAAGNTGPAS
+1321 
-1332 TAVPF
+1332 
-1337 SVDATAPAAPI
+1337 
-1348 VTAPTS
+1348 
-1354 GQTLT
+1354 
-1359 TQTPVLSGTAEA
+1359 
-1371 NSTVTVREGTTVL
+1371 
-1384 CTATTNASGVW
+1384 
-1395 SCTSSTLSEGSHTVT
+1395 
-1410 ATARDAAGNTGPA
+1410 
-1423 STAVPFTVDTV
+1423 
-1434 APVAPVIASPTANQ
+1434 
-1448 SVGTQTPVLSGTAEA
+1448 
-1463 NSTVTV
+1463 
-1469 REGTTILCTATTN
+1469 
-1482 ASGAWSCTSSTLA
+1482 
-1495 QGAHTITATARDA
+1495 
-1508 AGNTGPASTAVPF
+1508 
-1521 TVDTVAPVAP
+1521 
-1531 VVTAPTSGQTV
+1531 
-1542 TTQTPVLSGT
+1542 
-1552 AEANSTV
+1552 
-1559 TVREGTTILCTT
+1559 
-1571 TANASGAWSCTSA
+1571 
-1584 TLSEGS
+1584 GS

-1607 STAVPFSVDS
+1607 STAVPFSVD
-1617 IAPVAPVIASPTS
+1617 
-1630 GQVVATQTPVLS
+1630 
-1642 GTAEANSTVTVRE
+1642 
-1655 GTTILCTATA
+1655 
-1665 NASGAWSCTSSTLAE
+1665 
-1680 GPHTISAMARDAA
+1680 
-1693 GNTGPASTSV
+1693 
-1703 PFTVDSIDPVAP
+1703 
-1715 AITAPTAN
+1715 
-1723 QAVATQTPV
+1723 
-1732 LSGTAEAN
+1732 
-1740 STVTVRE
+1740 
-1747 GTTILCTATTNA
+1747 
-1759 SGAWSCT
+1759 
-1766 SSTLSDGPHTITAT
+1766 
-1780 ARDAAGNTSPAST
+1780 
-1793 AVPFSVDTTA
+1793 TTA
-1803 PAIPVVTAPT
+1803 PAAPVVTAPT
-1813 SGQQVATS
+1813 AGEQLATS

-1833 TVTVREGTTVL
+1833 TVTVREGATVL
-1844 CTTTADSDGAWS
+1844 CTATADSSGAWS

-1868 ISVTARDAVGNTS
+1868 VSVTARDAVGNTS

-1889 VDATVP
+1889 VDASVP
-1895 DAPVIATPANGSVL
+1895 DAPVIATPTNGSVL
-1909 PAAPTTYSGTAEPGS
+1909 AAPPATYSGTAEPGS

-1936 TVTANNSGEWSV
+1936 TVTTNGSGEWSIT
-1948 SPGPAL
+1948 PGPAL

-1967 GAGNNSPVAT
+1967 AAGNNSPVAT

-1983 TTAPDAPV
+1983 TTAPNAPV
-1991 FTSPAPN
+1991 FTAPALN
-1998 ATVTTALP
+1998 ATVTTARP
-2006 TLTGTA
+2006 AITGTA
-2012 DLGSQVTL
+2012 DAGSQVTL

-2033 GTGHWSFTPAT
+2033 GTGRWSFTPAT
-2044 DLPQGPVTVT
+2044 DLPQGTLTVT
-2054 ATATDSAGNVSD
+2054 ATATDAAGNVSD
-2066 ASQLTFIVDSESS
+2066 ASQLTFTVDSVPP
-2079 DTVITSQPPVA
+2079 DTVITSRPPVA

-2100 RGTDA
+2100 QGTDA

-2112 TLDTTSVACASPYT
+2112 TLDATSVACASPYT
-2126 ATGLDEGSHTFTV
+2126 ATGLDEGPHTFTV
-2139 AAVDSA
+2139 AAVDTA

-2157 AVDLTPPDAPIVL
+2157 TVDLTPPDAPIVL

-2183 VITGTAEPNS
+2183 VITGTAEPGS

-2201 GAPLGPVLVNSQG
+2201 GAPLGPVLVNAQG
-2214 QWSYPVQATLADG
+2214 EWSYPVQATLADG
-2227 THTLSATATDAAGNT
+2227 SHTLSATTTDAAGNT
-2242 TEPVSLSFIIDT
+2242 SPPVSLTFIIDT

-2281 GGGITYECSVDSLEF
+2281 GGGIGYECSVDDAAFS
-2296 NACDTP
+2296 ACDSP
-2302 FTIDNLSEGEH
+2302 FTLDNLSEGEH

-2334 WTVDLS
+2334 WTVDLGI
-2340 LPEAPAI
+2340 PEAPAI

-2383 AAVASDTGAWTFTTG
+2383 TTVASGTGAWTFTAG

-2410 IAVDAAGN
+2410 VAVDAAGN

-2425 AFSVDLVAPDTSLTA
+2425 SFSVDLVAPDTALTA
-2440 SVPAVTSNRDA
+2440 SVPAVTSSRDA
-2451 SFEFTSNDSTATF
+2451 SFEFTSNEPTATF
-2464 ECRFDTGTFVPCT
+2464 ECRFDTGTFIPCT

-2528 ADNAP
+2528 ANDAP

-2541 SNETGVTYACS
+2541 SNEAGVTYACS
-2552 LDDGPFSS
+2552 LDDGPFTACS
-2560 CADPTIFT
+2560 DPALFT
-2568 VTAGAHTLA
+2568 VTAGPHTLA

-2586 VDESPATWSW
+2586 VDATPATWSW
-2596 TATHDADNDGLSD
+2596 SATDDADNDGLTD
-2609 AEEAQYG
+2609 AEEAQHG

-2629 SDGVEVH
+2629 SDGVEVR

-2649 DGVLDGNEDANH
+2649 DGLLDGNEDANH

-2669 TDPTLADSDSDG
+2669 TDPTLADSDGDG
-2681 LSDGVE
+2681 LTDGLE
-2687 LGLTAPQGTGTDPAL
+2687 LGLTEPQGTGTDPAR

-2716 NVDTDNGGVWDGFE
+2716 KVDTDNGGVWDGFE

-2772 NPDSDGDGLPD
+2772 NPDSDGDGIPD

-2790 TDGDGKI
+2790 TDGDGLI

-2808 LTDGEEDVNHDGITQ
+2808 LSDGEEDVNHDGITQ
-2823 DTETDRRKADT
+2823 PTETDRRKADT
-2834 DSDGLLDG
+2834 DGDGLSDG
-2842 IEVHGQNPT
+2842 IEVRGQNPT
-2851 HPLASD
+2851 DPLASD

-2870 NANGIRDANESDP
+2870 NANGIRDANEADP
-2883 NKADTDGGGVSD
+2883 NNADTDGGGVSD
-2895 GIEVKGGTNP
+2895 GVEVKGGTNP
-2905 LDADDDFQVLGRGC
+2905 LDPDDDFQVLGRGC

-2930 ALGLLSVPFLGRR
+2930 ALGLLCVPLLGRR
-2943 RRFGATG
+2943 RRSGAG
-2950 RGLAV
+2950 RGLAL
-2955 TVAAGLSLGVASNA
+2955 TVAVGLSLGAASRA

-2991 DVLGLNSAR
+2991 DVLGVHGAR

-3015 AHQPLNFYDPRE
+3015 AHHPLNFYDPRE
-3027 DTFVYRIVE
+3027 ETFVYRIVE

-3069 GAVSEQF
+3069 GVVSEQF
-3076 VDGVG
+3076 ADGVG

-3094 ALLNKGALTLAVVAP
+3094 ALWKRGALNLAVVAP

-3116 GDHFLGAEGLTFQ
+3116 GEHFLGADGPTFQ

-3183 ATIAGA
+3183 ATLAGA

-3195 DKEEFP
+3195 DTEEFP
-3201 LELLGAVKYRFAQ
+3201 LELLGAVKYRFAR

-3236 VLAGLAYTPGGAP
+3236 VLAGLAYTPGGTP
-3249 APVAAARAPACALGP
+3249 APVAAARAPTCALGP

-3288 VNDTCPTEPET
+3288 VSDTCPTEPET

-3319 SRPDSEGA
+3319 PKQASEGA
-3327 SPPAALALPP
+3327 PPPAALALPP
-3337 APADSD
+3337 ASADTD

-3369 CPDPDNDRDG
+3369 CPDPDNDKDG
-3379 IPDTADQCPLEAE
+3379 IPDADDQCPLEAE
-3392 VINGVKD
+3392 VINGVND

-3404 DKGASKVRLEGS
+3404 DKGESKVRLEGS

-3428 GKDVILDK
+3428 GKDVILPR

-3452 ELELV
+3452 ELERV

-3476 QRRANTVVAWLKKAG
+3476 QRRANTVRDWLVKGG
-3491 IDAKRLE
+3491 IAAQRLE
-3498 PVGYG
+3498 AVGYG
-3503 ETKPVDTNDTAKGRE
+3503 ETKPVDTNATAKGRE

>member
-1 MLLALLPQMASAAPA
+1 MDPTPTDVTLASGRVTSPFARAWMVSCLVLLALLPQVASAAPA

-25 DFILFGNTLSQECR
+25 DFVLFGNTLSQECR
-39 PGTPAPLTGTV
+39 SGTPAPLVGTV
-50 GACGSNTSDQASDVH
+50 GACGSNITDQASDVH

-77 SVTPADSRSQAVLTL
+77 SVDPADTKSQAVLVL

-111 QSRTGTMQPG
+111 PSRTGPTQPG
-121 TSVTLSRVGAGAFA
+121 TSVTLSRVGAGAFTTA
-135 TPITADSSK
+135 VTADSSRSISSS
-144 GYAAGSNYAYQSTA
+144 GNYTYQSTA

-166 RGPGTYLLA
+166 RGTGAYLLA
-175 GADALDFRNVNDT
+175 GADTLDFRNVDDT

-193 WSMVVFYRLASEPL
+193 WAMVVFYRLASEPL
-207 RNLTLFDGLDPVA
+207 RNLTLFDGLDAVS
-220 SGAPATATLSG
+220 SGVSATATLSG
-231 FLVPASGYSAK
+231 FLVPASGYTAK

-247 YEGEASITG
+247 YEGENSFSG
-256 DALNFNGA
+256 DALNFNGV
-264 ALSDAQNPANNFFNG
+264 ALSDAQNPVNNFFNG

-292 DLPRFTGTPGTIEGL
+292 DLPRFAGTPGTTEGL
-307 DMDVVDITSRISA
+307 DLDVVDITSRVSA
-320 GQTSATVSASSTQD
+320 GQTSATVSATSTADQ
-334 VYLLGAFI
+334 YLLGAFI

-348 KPDFIQTVKSVAA
+348 KPDFIQTVKSVAP

-406 PGSLRVTTGANAGA
+406 PGTLRVTTGANAGA

-433 PANRRLTV
+433 AANRRLTV

-453 VININESTTVVFRV
+453 VINIGASTTVMFRV
-467 TINVGASGSID
+467 TINVGAAGSID
-478 NQAIV
+478 NQALV

-499 PPVGTGPTTTPVGGP
+499 PPVGSGPTTTPVG
-514 AAPAVTAP
+514 APPAP
-522 TVGSTL
+522 TVVAPTAGSTL
-528 ATRTPT
+528 ATGTPT

-541 GSTVTVREGTTVLCT
+541 GNTVTVREGTTVLCT
-556 ATANASGN
+556 ATVNASGN
-564 WSCTSAV
+564 WSCTPSV
-571 QLPDGAHTVTAQ
+571 PLPDGARTVTAQ
-583 AADANGNLSPTTSVG
+583 AADSSGNLSPTTSVG
-598 FNVDTTAPVAPV
+598 FTVDTTAPVAPV

-656 AWSCASSVTLGSGS
+656 AWSCASGVTLGSGP

-688 AGRTFVVDVTAPTAP
+688 AGRTFVVDVTAPPAP
-703 VIVAPANGAAV
+703 VIVSPASGAAV
-714 SSTTPTF
+714 GSTTPTF

-728 SMVSVVVGGVTVCT
+728 STVTVVVGGVTVCT

-752 CVSTTTLP
+752 CVSATTLP
-760 QGTQTATVTATDAA
+760 QGAQTATATATDAA

-782 TTFSVDTVA
+782 TSFSVDTVA

-824 VREGTTILCTT
+824 VREGTTILCAT
-835 TANSSG
+835 TANASG
-841 AWSCTSSTLA
+841 AWSCTSPTLA
-851 EGAHTI
+851 EGTHTI

-878 VDSVAPAAPVVTAP
+878 VDSVAPVAPVVTAP

-897 VATSTPVLSGT
+897 L
-908 AEANSTVTVREG
+908 
-920 TTVLCTATANA
+920 
-931 SGVWSCTSST
+931 
-941 LSEGA
+941 
-946 HSVTATA
+946 
-953 RDAAGNTGPASTS
+953 
-966 VPFTVDSVAPAAP
+966 
-979 VITAPTA
+979 
-986 NQLVASKT
+986 
-994 PTLSGT
+994 
-1000 AEANSTVT
+1000 
-1008 VREGTTVLCT
+1008 
-1018 TTTNA
+1018 
-1023 SGAWSCTSSTLAEGP
+1023 
-1038 HSITATAQD
+1038 
-1047 AAGNTGPASTAVP
+1047 
-1060 FSVDTTAPAA
+1060 
-1070 PAITAP
+1070 
-1076 TANQLVA
+1076 
-1083 TKTPVLSGT
+1083 
-1092 AEANSTVTV
+1092 
-1101 REGTTVLC
+1101 
-1109 TATAN
+1109 
-1114 ASGAW
+1114 
-1119 SCTSSTLTDGA
+1119 
-1130 HTVTATAR
+1130 
-1138 DAAGNT
+1138 
-1144 GPASTAVLF
+1144 
-1153 TVDSTAPVAPIIA
+1153 
-1166 APTAGQT
+1166 
-1173 VATQTPVLSGTAEA
+1173 ATQTP
-1187 NSTVTVREGT
+1187 
-1197 TVLCTAAA
+1197 
-1205 NASGAWSCT
+1205 
-1214 SSTLAQGSHT
+1214 
-1224 IAATAQDAAGN
+1224 I
-1235 VSPASTSV
+1235 
-1243 PFSVDTVAP
+1243 
-1252 VAPVIAA
+1252 
-1259 PTANQL
+1259 
-1265 VATRTPV
+1265 
-1272 LSGTAEANSTV
+1272 
-1283 TVREGTT
+1283 
-1290 ILCTTTANASGA
+1290 
-1302 WSCTS
+1302 
-1307 STLADGSHTITATA
+1307 
-1321 RDAAGNTGPAS
+1321 
-1332 TAVPF
+1332 
-1337 SVDATAPAAPI
+1337 
-1348 VTAPTS
+1348 
-1354 GQTLT
+1354 
-1359 TQTPVLSGTAEA
+1359 
-1371 NSTVTVREGTTVL
+1371 
-1384 CTATTNASGVW
+1384 
-1395 SCTSSTLSEGSHTVT
+1395 
-1410 ATARDAAGNTGPA
+1410 
-1423 STAVPFTVDTV
+1423 
-1434 APVAPVIASPTANQ
+1434 
-1448 SVGTQTPVLSGTAEA
+1448 
-1463 NSTVTV
+1463 
-1469 REGTTILCTATTN
+1469 
-1482 ASGAWSCTSSTLA
+1482 
-1495 QGAHTITATARDA
+1495 
-1508 AGNTGPASTAVPF
+1508 
-1521 TVDTVAPVAP
+1521 
-1531 VVTAPTSGQTV
+1531 
-1542 TTQTPVLSGT
+1542 
-1552 AEANSTV
+1552 
-1559 TVREGTTILCTT
+1559 
-1571 TANASGAWSCTSA
+1571 
-1584 TLSEGS
+1584 
-1590 HSITATARDAAG
+1590 
-1602 NTGPA
+1602 
-1607 STAVPFSVDS
+1607 
-1617 IAPVAPVIASPTS
+1617 
-1630 GQVVATQTPVLS
+1630 LS

-1665 NASGAWSCTSSTLAE
+1665 NASGAWSCTSSTLSE
-1680 GPHTISAMARDAA
+1680 GAHTVTATARDAA
-1693 GNTGPASTSV
+1693 GNTGPASTAV
-1703 PFTVDSIDPVAP
+1703 PFSVDTVAP
-1715 AITAPTAN
+1715 AAPVITSPTAN
-1723 QAVATQTPV
+1723 QSVGSQTPD

-1747 GTTILCTATTNA
+1747 GTTILCTATANA

-1766 SSTLSDGPHTITAT
+1766 SSTLSDGPHIITAT

-1793 AVPFSVDTTA
+1793 SVPFTVDTTA
-1803 PAIPVVTAPT
+1803 PALPVVTAPT
-1813 SGQQVATS
+1813 PGQQVATS
-1821 TPVIT
+1821 TPAIT

-1844 CTTTADSDGAWS
+1844 CTTTADSSGAWS

-1868 ISVTARDAVGNTS
+1868 VSVTARDAVGNTS

-1889 VDATVP
+1889 VDASVP
-1895 DAPVIATPANGSVL
+1895 DAPVIASPANGAVL
-1909 PAAPTTYSGTAEPGS
+1909 DAAPVTYSGTAEPGS

-1936 TVTANNSGEWSV
+1936 TVTTNGSGEWSIT
-1948 SPGPAL
+1948 PGPAL
-1954 ADGGHTVTAVAQD
+1954 ADGDHTVTAVAQD
-1967 GAGNNSPVAT
+1967 AAGNNSPVAT

-1983 TTAPDAPV
+1983 TAAPDAPV
-1991 FTSPAPN
+1991 FTAPAPN
-1998 ATVTTALP
+1998 TTVTTARP
-2006 TLTGTA
+2006 AITGTA
-2012 DLGSQVTL
+2012 DLGSRVTL

-2033 GTGHWSFTPAT
+2033 GSGHWSFTPAT

-2054 ATATDSAGNVSD
+2054 ATATDAAGNVSD
-2066 ASQLTFIVDSESS
+2066 ASQLTFTVDSESS
-2079 DTVITSQPPVA
+2079 DTVITSQPPLA

-2100 RGTDA
+2100 QGTDA

-2112 TLDTTSVACASPYT
+2112 TLDATSVACASPYT

-2139 AAVDSA
+2139 AAIDSA

-2157 AVDLTPPDAPIVL
+2157 TVDLTPPDAPVVL

-2183 VITGTAEPNS
+2183 VITGTAEPGS

-2201 GAPLGPVLVNSQG
+2201 GAPLGPVLVNAQG
-2214 QWSYPVQATLADG
+2214 EWSYPVQATLADG
-2227 THTLSATATDAAGNT
+2227 AHTLSATATDAAGNT
-2242 TEPVSLSFIIDT
+2242 SPPVSLTFTIDT

-2261 ESGPAQPSNSASA
+2261 ESGPAQPSNSPSA

-2281 GGGITYECSVDSLEF
+2281 GGGIGYECSVDDGEF
-2296 NACDTP
+2296 NSCDSP
-2302 FTIDNLSEGEH
+2302 FTLDTLSEGEH

-2340 LPEAPAI
+2340 LPEAPAL
-2347 TSPANGALFNTGAV
+2347 TSPANGDIFNTGAV

-2383 AAVASDTGAWTFTTG
+2383 TAMASDTGTWTFTPG

-2410 IAVDAAGN
+2410 VAVDAAGN
-2418 VSPSTSA
+2418 VSPSTSVT
-2425 AFSVDLVAPDTSLTA
+2425 FSVDLVAPDTVLTA
-2440 SVPAVTSNRDA
+2440 SVLAVTSNRDA
-2451 SFEFTSNDSTATF
+2451 SFEFTSNESTVTF
-2464 ECRFDTGTFVPCT
+2464 ECRFDAGTFAPCT
-2477 SPQARTDLADGT
+2477 SPQTRTDLADGT

-2519 DTFIRSGPV
+2519 DTFIRSGP
-2528 ADNAP
+2528 AANDAP

-2541 SNETGVTYACS
+2541 SDETGVTYACS
-2552 LDDGPFSS
+2552 LDDGPFTS
-2560 CADPTIFT
+2560 CADPAVFT
-2568 VTAGAHTLA
+2568 VTSGPHTLA

-2596 TATHDADNDGLSD
+2596 SATDDADNDGLTD
-2609 AEEAQYG
+2609 AEEAQHG

-2661 DGITQDTE
+2661 DGITQDSE

-2681 LSDGVE
+2681 LSDGLE
-2687 LGLTAPQGTGTDPAL
+2687 LGLTAPQGSGTDPAL
-2702 FVADADPATTTDPL
+2702 FVADADPSTTTDPL
-2716 NVDTDNGGVWDGFE
+2716 KADTDNGGVWDGFE

-2742 TNPLNAADDVDAD
+2742 TNPLDAADDVDAD

-2790 TDGDGKI
+2790 TDGDGLI

-2823 DTETDRRKADT
+2823 ATETDRRKADT
-2834 DSDGLLDG
+2834 DGDGLGDG
-2842 IEVHGQNPT
+2842 IEVRGQNPT
-2851 HPLASD
+2851 DPLASD

-2870 NANGIRDANESDP
+2870 NANGIRDASESDP
-2883 NKADTDGGGVSD
+2883 NNADTDGGGVSD
-2895 GIEVKGGTNP
+2895 GVEVKGGTDP
-2905 LDADDDFQVLGRGC
+2905 LDPDDDFQVLGRGC

-2943 RRFGATG
+2943 RRSGAG

-2955 TVAAGLSLGVASNA
+2955 TVAAGLSLGVASRA

-3015 AHQPLNFYDPRE
+3015 AHHPLNFYDPRE
-3027 DTFVYRIVE
+3027 ETFVYRIVE

-3069 GAVSEQF
+3069 GVVSEQF
-3076 VDGVG
+3076 ADGVG

-3094 ALLNKGALTLAVVAP
+3094 ALLNEGALNLAVVAP

-3162 GNELAF
+3162 GSELAF

-3183 ATIAGA
+3183 ATLAGA
-3189 VGLSES
+3189 LGLSES

-3236 VLAGLAYTPGGAP
+3236 VLAGLAYTPGGSTP
-3249 APVAAARAPACALGP
+3249 APVVAARAPTCALGP

-3288 VNDTCPTEPET
+3288 VSDTCPTEPET
-3299 VNGYRDDD
+3299 MNGYRDDD
-3307 GCPDTVPEAKPE
+3307 GCPDTVPESKPE
-3319 SRPDSEGA
+3319 SKQASEGA
-3327 SPPAALALPP
+3327 PPPAALALPS
-3337 APADSD
+3337 ASIDTD

-3369 CPDPDNDRDG
+3369 CPDPDNDKDG
-3379 IPDTADQCPLEAE
+3379 IPDTEDQCPLEAE

-3404 DKGASKVRLEGS
+3404 DKGASKVRLEGT

-3428 GKDVILDK
+3428 GKDVILDR
-3436 SFPLLAQ
+3436 SFPLLSQ
-3443 VASILRAHP
+3443 VASLLRTHP
-3452 ELELV
+3452 ELERV

-3476 QRRANTVVAWLKKAG
+3476 QRRADTVVSWLQKAG
-3491 IDAKRLE
+3491 IAAERLE
-3498 PVGYG
+3498 AVGQG